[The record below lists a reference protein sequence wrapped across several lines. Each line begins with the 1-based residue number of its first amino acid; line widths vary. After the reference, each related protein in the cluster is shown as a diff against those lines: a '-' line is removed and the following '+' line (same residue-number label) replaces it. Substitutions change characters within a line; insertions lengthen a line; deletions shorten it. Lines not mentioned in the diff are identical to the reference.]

1 MIASHSSS
9 ALRKHLDAKS
19 PDAGLLLCLVAQT
32 LDKLSRY
39 LTIYVTNIAVPLA

>member
-9 ALRKHLDAKS
+9 ALRKHLDPKS
-19 PDAGLLLCLVAQT
+19 PDAGLLLCLVA